1 MRYPDRVITRRPV
14 AAGLAA
20 LLVVLT
26 ACGDDSA
33 DPTSTPEATAQQTAA
48 ATVPGETPPE
58 VRIPSVEPSSAI
70 TLPDGFAAYPIA
82 TGFLRA
88 TSVAPATDGS
98 IFVSDRQGGVYRLV
112 DDDADGVFEQTN
124 DFASGFEAITGLL
137 VTDDGTLYV
146 SSTGRITT
154 VRDTDGNGSGD
165 QSLGIITGL
174 PNGRHQNNGMAIG
187 PDGKLYI
194 TNGSTCDDCLEGDE
208 RSAAIL
214 QSNLDG
220 SGLRVYA
227 SGLRNPYDIAFGA
240 QGGLWST
247 DNGSDAPC
255 ATDDELNLIVDGGDY
270 GWPYGNDGCDNTTDG
285 TPPVASLGLHT
296 AGTGITA
303 YDGTQF
309 PIEYTSTLFATV
321 WGSLFADPDPYD
333 RVLLSI
339 RSNPAFPRDGQ
350 PMPPPTATVEEFGSG
365 FQHPIDVFMD
375 TDGTLLVLDYG
386 SDDPNN
392 PNGTLY
398 RIIYTG
404 D

>member
-1 MRYPDRVITRRPV
+1 VIPRRALIVTLP
-14 AAGLAA
+14 A
-20 LLVVLT
+20 LLLLT
-26 ACGDDSA
+26 LACSDSDDGA
-33 DPTSTPEATAQQTAA
+33 DPTSTSPAPTGVATAS
-48 ATVPGETPPE
+48 PGETPPQ
-58 VRIPSVEPSSAI
+58 VQAPNVAPSSDI

-88 TSVAPATDGS
+88 TSVAPATDSS
-98 IFVSDRQGGVYRLV
+98 IFVSDRQGNVYRLG
-112 DDDADGVFEQTN
+112 DADGDGVFEQTN

-154 VRDTDGNGSGD
+154 VRDTDGDGSGD

-214 QSNLDG
+214 QSNVDG
-220 SGLRVYA
+220 SDLRVYA
-227 SGLRNPYDIAFGA
+227 SGLRNPYDIAFDA
-240 QGGLWST
+240 QGQLWST

-285 TPPVASLGLHT
+285 TPPMASLGLHT

-303 YDGTQF
+303 YAGTQF
-309 PIEYTSTLFATV
+309 PIEYTSTPFATV
-321 WGSLFADPDPYD
+321 RGSLFATPDPYD
-333 RVLLSI
+333 RVLLQI
-339 RSNPAFPRDGQ
+339 QGNPAFGRGDTTPQ
-350 PMPPPTATVEEFGSG
+350 PATATVQEFGSG
-365 FQHPIDVFMD
+365 FKHPIDVYAD

-386 SDDPNN
+386 SDDPNALD
-392 PNGTLY
+392 GTLY

-404 D
+404 